1 MWISNTSI
9 RQPVFTTM
17 VISALIVFGLVAYRR
32 LGIDL
37 FPKVDF
43 PIVTVTA
50 VLPGADPETVETDV
64 TERIEEALNTI
75 GGVKTL
81 RSTSSEGV
89 SIVVVEFELERDVE
103 AAAQDV
109 RDRIASIRRL
119 LPEDLQDPV
128 VEKLDPDASPILA
141 VALAGDRPIRD
152 LTTVARDVVKDRL
165 ERVAGVGSIEVV
177 GGREREIRVWL
188 SADRLAAYNL
198 AVDDVTRALQ
208 LENLEIPAG
217 RIETAAQEFVV
228 RTRGRIRTPADFGD
242 IVVAQR
248 PGGPI
253 TVRDLGTVEDGME
266 DERSLSRLNGE
277 RAVSLLVRRQS
288 GTNAVA
294 VARAVK
300 AAVAEI
306 GRELPP
312 GYRMTIATDTSEYI
326 EHSVAEVRF
335 HLVVGGLFAVLVIF
349 FFLRNLTSTLISA
362 VAIPTSIIG
371 TFMVLDALGFSL
383 NMMTLLALSLSVGM
397 LIDDAIVVLEN
408 VFRHMEEGLPRR
420 EAAEF
425 GTSEIGLAVMA
436 TTFSIAAVFIPVA
449 FMQGMVG
456 RFFYAFGVTVTAAV
470 LISLFVSFTLTP
482 MLCSR
487 FLTIPGRHGP
497 IFRAVERWL
506 AWVDRRYRGTLD
518 WALRH
523 RLAVVTIAVAV
534 FATSL
539 YLVRFVGVEFL
550 PQTDEAQFTI
560 AIKTPPGSSLFA
572 TDEVTRRVEAIVRR
586 HPEVTDVFT
595 TVGGGTQGKV
605 NAASLV
611 VKLTPREARALSQ
624 QQLMARLRQELAAV
638 PDAVISL
645 EPVARVSAAGFR
657 AATLQVNVRGPKTAS
672 LADLAALA
680 DRLLAEMRRTP
691 GFVDLDTTYEGGRPQ
706 VSVLIDRRRAAELGV
721 SAAAVGSAVRLLVG
735 GDDVTKF
742 QEGGKQY
749 NVRVRLLERDRND
762 PRKVEALSLRGRGGN
777 VVQLANVARVVRDTG
792 PTQIDH
798 QARQR
803 QITLLGNLQGKV
815 LGTAVDE
822 VRAIAARVGLPPGY
836 AIDFTGQAQMMAE
849 SFANLLF
856 ALFLAVVLIYMVLAS
871 QFGSFLHP
879 FTIML
884 SLPMAVIGAI
894 GALLLTGYTLS
905 IFSMIG
911 IILLMGLVTKN
922 AILLVDYTNTLRARD
937 RLPRNEALL
946 RAGPVR
952 LRPIL
957 MTTAAM
963 IFGMLPIAI
972 GIGAARSEQ
981 RAPMAVAVIG
991 GLVTSTLLTLI
1002 VVPVVYT
1009 LLDDLSGLRVRDWLP
1024 FRRAPVPQP
1033 RPVEVPRPRE
1043 V

>member
-17 VISALIVFGLVAYRR
+17 VISALIVFGLVSYRA

-50 VLPGADPETVETDV
+50 ILPGADPETVETDV

-141 VALAGDRPIRD
+141 LALAGDKPVRD
-152 LTTVARDVVKDRL
+152 LTTFARDVVKDRL

-177 GGREREIRVWL
+177 GGREREVRVWL

-208 LENLEIPAG
+208 TENLEVPGG
-217 RIETAAQEFVV
+217 RIETTAQEFVV
-228 RTRGRIRTPADFGD
+228 RTRGRIETPGDFAD

-248 PGGPI
+248 QTGP
-253 TVRDLGTVEDGME
+253 VYLRDLGTVEDGME

-300 AAVAEI
+300 AAVEDVR
-306 GRELPP
+306 RELPP
-312 GYRMTIATDTSEYI
+312 GYRMILATDTSEYI

-371 TFMVLDALGFSL
+371 TFMFLNVFGFSL

-487 FLTIPGRHGP
+487 FLRIPERHGRL
-497 IFRAVERWL
+497 FRAIERFL
-506 AWVDRRYRGTLD
+506 ALIDRRYRGALA

-523 RLAVVTIAVAV
+523 RLAVVTIAVVV
-534 FATSL
+534 FVVSL

-550 PQTDEAQFTI
+550 PQADEAQFTV
-560 AIKTPPGSSLFA
+560 AIETAPGSSLQA
-572 TDEVTRRVEAIVRR
+572 TDEVTRRVEAIVQR
-586 HPEVTDVFT
+586 HPDVTDVFT
-595 TVGGGTQGKV
+595 TVGGGTQGRV
-605 NAASLV
+605 NAASIV
-611 VKLTPREARALSQ
+611 VKLSPREARARSQ
-624 QQLMARLRQELAAV
+624 QQIMAELREALASV
-638 PDAVISL
+638 PDAVVSL

-672 LADLAALA
+672 LTELSALA
-680 DRLLAEMRRTP
+680 DRILAEMRRTP
-691 GFVDLDTTYEGGRPQ
+691 GFVDLDTTYEGGKPQ

-721 SAAAVGSAVRLLVG
+721 SAAALGSAVRLLIG

-749 NVRVRLLERDRND
+749 DVRVRLLERDRTD
-762 PRKVEALSLRGRGGN
+762 PRQVERLSLRGRSGS

-798 QARQR
+798 QGRQR
-803 QITLLGNLQGKV
+803 QVTLLANLENKV
-815 LGTAVDE
+815 LGDAVED
-822 VRAIAARVGLPPGY
+822 VRAIAARVGLPAGY
-836 AIDFTGQAQMMAE
+836 SIDFTGQAQIMAE
-849 SFANLLF
+849 SFQNLIF
-856 ALFLAVVLIYMVLAS
+856 ALFLAVILIYMVLAS

-894 GALLLTGYTLS
+894 GGLLATGYTLS

-911 IILLMGLVTKN
+911 LILLMGLVTKN
-922 AILLVDYTNTLRARD
+922 AILLVDYTNTLRERD
-937 RLPRNEALL
+937 RMPRNDALL

-963 IFGMLPIAI
+963 ICGMLPIAV
-972 GIGAARSEQ
+972 GIGGAGGEQ

-1009 LLDDLSGLRVRDWLP
+1009 LLDDLRGLRVRDWLP
-1024 FRRAPVPQP
+1024 ARRLPSPQAQ
-1033 RPVEVPRPRE
+1033 PVEAARPRQA
-1043 V
+1043 